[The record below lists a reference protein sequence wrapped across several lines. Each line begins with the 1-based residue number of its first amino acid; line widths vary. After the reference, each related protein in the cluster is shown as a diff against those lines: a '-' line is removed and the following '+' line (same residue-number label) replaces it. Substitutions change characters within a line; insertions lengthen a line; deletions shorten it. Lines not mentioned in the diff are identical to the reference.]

1 MEIITVNHIHHASEF
16 EDGTSISLVASVAI
30 GRMIVDEKDVKISI
44 DVNNN
49 SNNNQDNIY
58 SAVIPATK

>member
-1 MEIITVNHIHHASEF
+1 MEIITVNHIQHATEF
-16 EDGTSISLVASVAI
+16 EDVTSNSLVASVAI
-30 GRMIVDEKDVKISI
+30 VQMIVDEKDVKV

-58 SAVIPATK
+58 RAVIPATT

>member
-1 MEIITVNHIHHASEF
+1 MEIIRVNHIQHTTEF
-16 EDGTSISLVASVAI
+16 EDGTSNSLVASVAI
-30 GRMIVDEKDVKISI
+30 VWMIVDEKDVKVSR

-58 SAVIPATK
+58 SAVIAATT

>member
-1 MEIITVNHIHHASEF
+1 MEIILVNHIQHATKF
-16 EDGTSISLVASVAI
+16 EDGTSNSLVASVAI
-30 GRMIVDEKDVKISI
+30 VRMIVHDKDVKV

-58 SAVIPATK
+58 RAVIPATT